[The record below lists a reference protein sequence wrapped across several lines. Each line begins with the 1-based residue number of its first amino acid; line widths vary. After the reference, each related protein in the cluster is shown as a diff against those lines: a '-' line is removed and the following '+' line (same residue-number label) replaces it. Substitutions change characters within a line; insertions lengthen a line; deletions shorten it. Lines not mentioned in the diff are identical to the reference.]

1 MKIITDTGSLLS
13 KQEADQLD
21 VTLLPLQVAING
33 KNYRDYFELDSIDFI
48 EMTKTA
54 IPTSSQPAIGEV
66 MEAYEDT
73 QETLHITMAK
83 GLSATYVSALGHIES
98 QKIKHVTLFN
108 SMTLSLTQRYLVR
121 LASKLKSTHSIDEII
136 NRMNTCLRQ
145 CQSYLIPEDF
155 DYLKRGGRLSP
166 LAATLGGFLKI
177 KPIVTQVEGSE
188 KLEKLGTGRNWKTAL
203 DKIIDKMK
211 ENGVDD
217 TFKIF
222 VSHAENHKV
231 IELAKTMISIVFP
244 TIEVEVEDLSP
255 VMITQGGPGCIA
267 IQYIKRDPAY

>member
-33 KNYRDYFELDSIDFI
+33 KNYHDYFELDSIDFI

-121 LASKLKSTHSIDEII
+121 LASKLKNTHSIDDII
-136 NRMNTCLRQ
+136 NRMNACLRQ

-231 IELAKTMISIVFP
+231 MELAKSMISTVFP
-244 TIEVEVEDLSP
+244 NIEVEVEDLSP